1 MAQHGRWQAPI
12 GSDPNAAGSDGRTAL
27 HRACFQGHQEVAQ
40 LLLEKGSDPR
50 LKALRKVILISFY
63 RELYDKLTCYSINI

>member
-1 MAQHGRWQAPI
+1 MACGHGFKPSWQAPV

-27 HRACFQGHQEVAQ
+27 HRACFQGHQDTARATVLGWQEVAQ

-50 LKALRKVILISFY
+50 LKAIFLLG
-63 RELYDKLTCYSINI
+63 